1 MASICL
7 IYSNMYKFQSICPS
21 IILCAISLRKSK
33 KHQFVVRKPP
43 SRAAKTLGNQT
54 TLRMPWRRL
63 ASDSTRP
70 LPYLKNNRTP
80 RGGHPN
86 LLDIFLNLTMFLWWC
101 EHVFTVGMF
110 LFGDLWKGSSHWLSL
125 STGLSDAMIMAISHG
140 KPLIFHG
147 KIPGFPRDFTP
158 PWKGFTWWIGLP

>member
-1 MASICL
+1 MCL

-21 IILCAISLRKSK
+21 IILCAISLRKPK
-33 KHQFVVRKPP
+33 KHQLVVRKPP
-43 SRAAKTLGNQT
+43 SRAAKKLGNQT
-54 TLRMPWRRL
+54 TLHMPWRRL

-86 LLDIFLNLTMFLWWC
+86 HLGIFLNLTMFLWWC

-110 LFGDLWKGSSHWLSL
+110 LFGDLWKGSSHCFPFQQVLVMQWSWQFPMENQRF
-125 STGLSDAMIMAISHG
+125 S
-140 KPLIFHG
+140 LIFHG
-147 KIPGFPRDFTP
+147 KIPGNHVISPRPGRAP
-158 PWKGFTWWIGLP
+158 PGG